1 MIKLEMKVTVGIY
14 TVTLEKDVI
23 VIYSDPDHRCVLDN
37 REYTLASLIGISGS
51 RAMNLIEVAKVRE
64 YTNEEL
70 NSFMILHDFIYQ
82 VTKMNL
88 SQEHKDILAKFNIIL

>member
-1 MIKLEMKVTVGIY
+1 MIKLEMKVTVGSY
-14 TVTLEKDVI
+14 TVTLEEDVI

-70 NSFMILHDFIYQ
+70 NSFIILHDFIYQ

>member
-23 VIYSDPDHRCVLDN
+23 VIYSDPDNKCVLDN
-37 REYTLASLIGISGS
+37 KTYTLSSLIGISGS
-51 RAMNLIEVAKVRE
+51 RAMNLIATSKVRE
-64 YTNEEL
+64 CTNEEL
-70 NSFMILHDFIYQ
+70 NSFIILHDFIYQ

>member
-1 MIKLEMKVTVGIY
+1 MIKLEMKVTIGSY

-23 VIYSDPDHRCVLDN
+23 VIYLDPDNKCVLDN
-37 REYTLASLIGISGS
+37 KEYTLASLIGISGS

-82 VTKMNL
+82 ITKMNL

>member
-64 YTNEEL
+64 YTDEEL

>member
-51 RAMNLIEVAKVRE
+51 RAMNLIATSKVRE
-64 YTNEEL
+64 CTNEEL
-70 NSFMILHDFIYQ
+70 NSFIILHDFIYQ
-82 VTKMNL
+82 ITKMNL
-88 SQEHKDILAKFNIIL
+88 SEDYKSILAKFNIIL

>member
-1 MIKLEMKVTVGIY
+1 MIKLDMKVTVGIY

-37 REYTLASLIGISGS
+37 KTYTLASLIGISGS
-51 RAMNLIEVAKVRE
+51 RAMNLIATSKVRE
-64 YTNEEL
+64 CTDEEL
-70 NSFMILHDFIYQ
+70 NSFIILHDFIYK

-88 SQEHKDILAKFNIIL
+88 SEEHKNILAKFNIIL

>member
-1 MIKLEMKVTVGIY
+1 MIKLEMKVTIGSY

-23 VIYSDPDHRCVLDN
+23 VIYLDPDNRCVLDN
-37 REYTLASLIGISGS
+37 KEYTLASLIGISGS

-64 YTNEEL
+64 YTDEEL

-82 VTKMNL
+82 ITKMNL

>member
-1 MIKLEMKVTVGIY
+1 MIKLEMKVTIGSY

-23 VIYSDPDHRCVLDN
+23 VIYLDPDNRCVLDN
-37 REYTLASLIGISGS
+37 KEYTLASLIGISGS

-82 VTKMNL
+82 ITKMNL

>member
-1 MIKLEMKVTVGIY
+1 MIRHEMKVTIGSY

-23 VIYSDPDHRCVLDN
+23 VIYLDPDNKCVLDN
-37 REYTLASLIGISGS
+37 KEYTLASLIGISGS

-64 YTNEEL
+64 YTDEEL

-82 VTKMNL
+82 ITKMNL

>member
-70 NSFMILHDFIYQ
+70 NSFMILHDFVYQ

>member
-1 MIKLEMKVTVGIY
+1 MIKFEMKVTVGIY

-23 VIYSDPDHRCVLDN
+23 VIYSDPDNRCVLDN
-37 REYTLASLIGISGS
+37 KEYTLASLIGISGS

>member
-1 MIKLEMKVTVGIY
+1 MIKLEMKVTVGSY

-70 NSFMILHDFIYQ
+70 NSFMILHDFVYQ
-82 VTKMNL
+82 ITKMNL

>member
-1 MIKLEMKVTVGIY
+1 MKVTVGTY

-23 VIYSDPDHRCVLDN
+23 VICSDTDHRCVLDN
-37 REYTLASLIGISGS
+37 KEHTLASLIGISGS

-64 YTNEEL
+64 YTDEEL

-82 VTKMNL
+82 ITKMNL

>member
-51 RAMNLIEVAKVRE
+51 RAMNLIAVAKVRE
-64 YTNEEL
+64 CTNEEL
-70 NSFMILHDFIYQ
+70 NSFIILHDFIYQ

>member
-1 MIKLEMKVTVGIY
+1 MIKLEMKVTVGSY
-14 TVTLEKDVI
+14 TVTLEEDVI
-23 VIYSDPDHRCVLDN
+23 VIYSDSDHRCVLDN

-82 VTKMNL
+82 ITKMNL

>member
-1 MIKLEMKVTVGIY
+1 MIKLEMKVTVGSY

-23 VIYSDPDHRCVLDN
+23 VIYLDPDNKCVLDN
-37 REYTLASLIGISGS
+37 KEYTLASLIGISGS

-82 VTKMNL
+82 ITKMNL
-88 SQEHKDILAKFNIIL
+88 SQEHKDILSKFNIIL

>member
-1 MIKLEMKVTVGIY
+1 MIKLEMKVTVGSY

-64 YTNEEL
+64 YTDEEL

-82 VTKMNL
+82 ITKMNL

>member
-23 VIYSDPDHRCVLDN
+23 VIYSDPDHRCVLGN

>member
-1 MIKLEMKVTVGIY
+1 MIKLEMKVTVGSY

-70 NSFMILHDFIYQ
+70 NSFIILHDFIYQ
-82 VTKMNL
+82 ITKMNL
-88 SQEHKDILAKFNIIL
+88 SEDYKSILAKFNIIL

>member
-37 REYTLASLIGISGS
+37 KEYTLASLIGISGS
-51 RAMNLIEVAKVRE
+51 RAMNLIEVVKVRE
-64 YTNEEL
+64 CTTDEL

-82 VTKMNL
+82 ITKMNL

>member
-1 MIKLEMKVTVGIY
+1 MIKLEMKVTVGSY

-23 VIYSDPDHRCVLDN
+23 VIYSDPDNRCVLDN
-37 REYTLASLIGISGS
+37 KKYTLASLIGISGS

-64 YTNEEL
+64 YTDEEL

-82 VTKMNL
+82 ITKMNL
-88 SQEHKDILAKFNIIL
+88 SQEHKDILTKFNIIL

>member
-64 YTNEEL
+64 CTDEEL

>member
-1 MIKLEMKVTVGIY
+1 MIKLEMKVTVGSY

-23 VIYSDPDHRCVLDN
+23 VIYLDPDNKCVLDN
-37 REYTLASLIGISGS
+37 KEYTLASLIGISGS

-82 VTKMNL
+82 ITKMNL
-88 SQEHKDILAKFNIIL
+88 SQEHKDILTKFNIIL

>member
-1 MIKLEMKVTVGIY
+1 MIKLEMKVTVGSY

>member
-1 MIKLEMKVTVGIY
+1 MIKLEMKVTLGSY

-23 VIYSDPDHRCVLDN
+23 VIYLDPDNRCVLDN
-37 REYTLASLIGISGS
+37 KEYTLASLIGISGS

-82 VTKMNL
+82 ITKMNL
-88 SQEHKDILAKFNIIL
+88 SQEHKDILTKFNIIL

>member
-1 MIKLEMKVTVGIY
+1 MKVTVGSY
-14 TVTLEKDVI
+14 TITLEKDVI
-23 VIYSDPDHRCVLDN
+23 VIYLDPDNRCVLDN
-37 REYTLASLIGISGS
+37 KEYTLASLIGISGS

-82 VTKMNL
+82 ITKMNL

>member
-1 MIKLEMKVTVGIY
+1 MKVTIGSY

-23 VIYSDPDHRCVLDN
+23 VIYLDPDNKCVLDN
-37 REYTLASLIGISGS
+37 KEYTLASLIGISGS

-64 YTNEEL
+64 YTDEEL
-70 NSFMILHDFIYQ
+70 NSFIILHDFIYQ
-82 VTKMNL
+82 ITKMNL

>member
-1 MIKLEMKVTVGIY
+1 MIKLEMKVTIGSY
-14 TVTLEKDVI
+14 TITLEKDVI
-23 VIYSDPDHRCVLDN
+23 VIYLDTDNRCVLSN

-64 YTNEEL
+64 YTDEEL

-82 VTKMNL
+82 ITKMNL

>member
-64 YTNEEL
+64 CTNEEL
-70 NSFMILHDFIYQ
+70 NSFIILHDFIYQ

>member
-1 MIKLEMKVTVGIY
+1 MIKLEMKVTVGSY

-23 VIYSDPDHRCVLDN
+23 VIYLDPDHRCVLDN
-37 REYTLASLIGISGS
+37 KEYTLASLIGISGS

-82 VTKMNL
+82 ITKMNL

>member
-1 MIKLEMKVTVGIY
+1 MKVTVGSY

-23 VIYSDPDHRCVLDN
+23 VIYLDPDNKCVLDN
-37 REYTLASLIGISGS
+37 KEYTLASLIGISGS

-70 NSFMILHDFIYQ
+70 NSFIILHDFIYQ
-82 VTKMNL
+82 ITKMNL